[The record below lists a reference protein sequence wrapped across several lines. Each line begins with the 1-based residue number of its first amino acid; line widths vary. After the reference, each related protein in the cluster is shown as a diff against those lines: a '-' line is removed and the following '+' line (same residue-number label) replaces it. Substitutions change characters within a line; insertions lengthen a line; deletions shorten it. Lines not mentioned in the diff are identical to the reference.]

1 MTPEEAHTRSLEEE
15 AEAIQFLLRN
25 CENQSSVGANIL
37 VLVKEPRDLPL
48 GPESWDVQGALEC
61 LPQSWRSLMQFEGY
75 ELQRDEKDEK
85 NKRRQTGFAI
95 SREEARLRLEE
106 RLGN

>member
-1 MTPEEAHTRSLEEE
+1 MIFISSPVSVNYVHAVIWCMTPEEAHTRSLEEE

-48 GPESWDVQGALEC
+48 GPESWDVQVHYRMA
-61 LPQSWRSLMQFEGY
+61 
-75 ELQRDEKDEK
+75 
-85 NKRRQTGFAI
+85 
-95 SREEARLRLEE
+95 
-106 RLGN
+106 